1 MSDVGY
7 DIVKWQKWWLWSIR
21 LKIRLH
27 KCQSEV
33 GTQSD
38 FFWWSGYPV
47 RFFLVKWV
55 PSVRFFWWSG
65 YKVPIWHW
73 WSGYK
78 VQIWQGEVGTR
89 WVSDSITSH
98 RRKNLSRI
106 KSKLANLMSQFP
118 SNFKYILI
126 IIKWFYLPF
135 LKYAFVFRKLKISIQ
150 SRDKD
155 RFFLSLN
162 KRIYA

>member
-7 DIVKWQKWWLWSIR
+7 DIVKWQKRWLWSIR
-21 LKIRLH
+21 VKIGLH

-65 YKVPIWHW
+65 YKVPIWQGEVGTRYP
-73 WSGYK
+73 SDT
-78 VQIWQGEVGTR
+78 GEVGTR
-89 WVSDSITSH
+89 WVSDSITSYAI
-98 RRKNLSRI
+98 LGW
-106 KSKLANLMSQFP
+106 KSTKC
-118 SNFKYILI
+118 Y
-126 IIKWFYLPF
+126 F
-135 LKYAFVFRKLKISIQ
+135 LKKSNDGVNDYYWKIWMVKFHVIILNFIFCTI
-150 SRDKD
+150 
-155 RFFLSLN
+155 FFPL
-162 KRIYA
+162 I

>member
-7 DIVKWQKWWLWSIR
+7 DIVKWQKRWFWSIR
-21 LKIRLH
+21 VKIGLH

-65 YKVPIWHW
+65 YPV
-73 WSGYK
+73 SDFF
-78 VQIWQGEVGTR
+78 GEVGTR
-89 WVSDSITSH
+89 YQSDKVKWVQGTHLTLVKWVQGWCQIRSLINSM
-98 RRKNLSRI
+98 I
-106 KSKLANLMSQFP
+106 K
-118 SNFKYILI
+118 I
-126 IIKWFYLPF
+126 IDEWCYK
-135 LKYAFVFRKLKISIQ
+135 
-150 SRDKD
+150 RDKD
-155 RFFLSLN
+155 FL
-162 KRIYA
+162 IYHGFEN